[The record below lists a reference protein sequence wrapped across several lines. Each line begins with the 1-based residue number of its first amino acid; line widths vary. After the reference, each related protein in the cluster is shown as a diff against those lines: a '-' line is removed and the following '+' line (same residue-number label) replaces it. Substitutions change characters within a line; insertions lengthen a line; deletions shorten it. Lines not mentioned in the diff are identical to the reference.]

1 MLTAAGRHGVPVMI
15 YAAGRHKAL
24 MRYVRQFD
32 DVLFIVDHCGLSV
45 QDGFGGRLRQPA
57 AFYIDALMPYAPFP
71 NVAVKWSHAPRLSRE
86 TYPYRDVTEQ
96 LLRMIDTFGVERLMW
111 GSDFTRLRWVPVV
124 GGLAPL
130 PGGIPVVEA
139 SYISGLTLF
148 GVPQDQAVVTTLL
161 FRACTSYLPALWG
174 YGAWRSLR
182 RHDLL

>member
-1 MLTAAGRHGVPVMI
+1 M
-15 YAAGRHKAL
+15 
-24 MRYVRQFD
+24 
-32 DVLFIVDHCGLSV
+32 C
-45 QDGFGGRLRQPA
+45 FG
-57 AFYIDALMPYAPFP
+57 
-71 NVAVKWSHAPRLSRE
+71 
-86 TYPYRDVTEQ
+86 T
-96 LLRMIDTFGVERLMW
+96 
-111 GSDFTRLRWVPVV
+111 VV